1 MFEAQRS
8 EAFPP
13 SQLTCESHRNIH
25 AVWPRHVSAVCSH
38 SESDLWELV
47 FNDNSAEAGFL
58 LLCQRRSFIQNDA
71 EIKSVNFYSNKN
83 RETPDCSFS
92 VSLSVAGFI
101 DFIYGLFFHFIICF
115 GSFIT
120 LTSNYWFTIIHFIC
134 TLVCWCW
141 GTVAHLQEGQV
152 VVLLRVGDLQVLQ
165 HHGAVGVHPHHA
177 VVVLLVRPQQRQ
189 VVAHSLTHWERK
201 RGVHNISCSSSKGH
215 WMMQFPGL
223 LPWREQ

>member
-1 MFEAQRS
+1 MCCWNLPFIFLSVFSHFYVQAWSHDQLPERDGSDSHTVLLKVFPFSYFLTSYFRFSSLFQTCFQAGVMFEAQRS

-83 RETPDCSFS
+83 
-92 VSLSVAGFI
+92 
-101 DFIYGLFFHFIICF
+101 
-115 GSFIT
+115 
-120 LTSNYWFTIIHFIC
+120 
-134 TLVCWCW
+134 
-141 GTVAHLQEGQV
+141 
-152 VVLLRVGDLQVLQ
+152 
-165 HHGAVGVHPHHA
+165 
-177 VVVLLVRPQQRQ
+177 
-189 VVAHSLTHWERK
+189 
-201 RGVHNISCSSSKGH
+201 
-215 WMMQFPGL
+215 
-223 LPWREQ
+223 